1 MLFKK
6 GEKEMATR
14 GCIARKVNDG
24 FRGVYHHW
32 DSYPEGLG
40 KALWELYHGYFKR
53 DLRQM
58 LKILIDEHQAGW
70 SSIVNADFNLP
81 IGWIG
86 DLGRKIISEGGTIIS
101 SKNPVCYCHGDRCEA
116 PNILTEKTASSIG
129 VEWVYAFDVNNNAMY
144 ILASY
149 NEDGSKM
156 IGAWGFGNPEA
167 EWRTV
172 AIIDLHGKEPNW
184 EEIYKRALS

>member
-1 MLFKK
+1 
-6 GEKEMATR
+6 MATR

-40 KALWELYHGYFKR
+40 KALWDLYHGYFKK

-58 LKILIDEHQAGW
+58 LKVLIDEHQAGW
-70 SSIVNADFNLP
+70 STIVNADFNLP
-81 IGWIG
+81 IGWKG
-86 DLGRKIISEGGTIIS
+86 KLGRKVLRVGDTIIS
-101 SKNPVCYCHGDRCEA
+101 YPKNPVCYCHGDRRET

-129 VEWVYAFDVNNNAMY
+129 VEWVYAFDVSSDAMY

-149 NEDGSKM
+149 NADGSKM

-172 AIIDLHGKEPNW
+172 DVIDLHGKEPNW